1 MEEFIGQVKAFLYG
15 AIVYFQ
21 MDKEVSI
28 VLITLIFMDML
39 FGSVKA
45 SVVPT
50 MNFRVSTF
58 WVGLIKKALLLSIIM
73 VLALV
78 AKGLGF
84 SDFKQMVV
92 IVMKIMVL
100 NEGISVFNSI
110 RSIWNKKEY
119 KSNDFI
125 SLLIEKIESNLTKY
139 MDKLIK
145 LFDNNSSCL

>member
-15 AIVYFQ
+15 AILYFQ
-21 MDKEVSI
+21 MDEEVSI

-39 FGSVKA
+39 FGSVKSA
-45 SVVPT
+45 VVPSL
-50 MNFRVSTF
+50 NFRISTF
-58 WVGLIKKALLLSIIM
+58 WVGLIKKALLLCIIM

-78 AKGLGF
+78 AKGLGL

>member
-15 AIVYFQ
+15 VILYLQ

-45 SVVPT
+45 ALVPT
-50 MNFRVSTF
+50 MSFKMSTF
-58 WVGLIKKALLLSIIM
+58 WVGLLKKALLLSIVM

-78 AKGLGF
+78 SKGLGF
-84 SDFKQMVV
+84 SDFRQMVI

>member
-15 AIVYFQ
+15 AILYFQ

-45 SVVPT
+45 AVVPT
-50 MNFRVSTF
+50 MNFRLSTF

-125 SLLIEKIESNLTKY
+125 SLLIEKIESSLTKY

-145 LFDNNSSCL
+145 LFDNNSTCL